1 MTFTACTV
9 RELSRALLAREATSV
24 DITEHFLSR
33 IARHDGASAL
43 GAFLAVDGEGARAAA
58 RASDVRRARGEA
70 LSPIDGVP
78 IAIKDN
84 IVTEGIVT
92 TAASRI
98 LEGWTPPYDATVVAR
113 LKRAGA
119 IVLGKTNLDE
129 FGMGSSTEKS
139 AYKPAKNP
147 WDTTR
152 TPGGS
157 SGGSAIAVCAALSPC
172 ALGTDTGGSIRQ
184 PAAFTGTVG
193 VKPTYG
199 RVSRFGVIAYASSL
213 DQVGTFTHD
222 VADAALLLPHLAGV
236 DARDA
241 TSVDAAVPD
250 YAAALTDDLR
260 GMRVGIPIEYTDG
273 LAGETKDA
281 LDDARR
287 ALVSRGAQVIDV
299 TLPHTQ
305 YAIAAYY
312 VIATAEASS
321 NLARYDGVRFGPR
334 RGEEKGLLGLYEDT
348 RGQLF
353 GDEVKRRILLGTYV
367 LSSGYYD
374 AYYLRAQKVRAKIA
388 HDFTRAFENVDVILS
403 PTSPFPAFTRGEKS
417 SDPLAMYLADIY
429 TISANLAGLPAMSMN
444 ARFTTTGLPL
454 GVQLMARPFEEST
467 MLRAAHALE
476 RELALGVRI
485 PAPFE
490 T

>member
-1 MTFTACTV
+1 MTFAARTV
-9 RELSRALLAREATSV
+9 TELSRALAAREATSV
-24 DITEHFLSR
+24 QVTEDFLSR
-33 IARHDGASAL
+33 IARHDGAL
-43 GAFLAVDGEGARAAA
+43 GAFLVVDEESVRAAA
-58 RASDVRRARGEA
+58 RDSDARRGRGEA
-70 LSPIDGVP
+70 ASAIDGVP
-78 IAIKDN
+78 IAVKDN
-84 IVTEGIVT
+84 IVTEGLVT

-98 LEGWTPPYDATVVAR
+98 LDGWTPPYDATVVSR
-113 LKRAGA
+113 LKRAGG

-129 FGMGSSTEKS
+129 FGMGSSTENS
-139 AYKPAKNP
+139 AYKTAKNP

-157 SGGSAIAVCAALSPC
+157 SGGSAVAVCAGLAPC

-193 VKPTYG
+193 LKPTYG
-199 RVSRFGVIAYASSL
+199 RVSRFGVVAYASSL

-222 VADAALLLPHLAGV
+222 VADAALLLSHLAGV

-241 TSVDAAVPD
+241 TSIDAPVAD
-250 YAAALTDDLR
+250 YSALLSDDVRGLR
-260 GMRVGIPIEYTDG
+260 IGIPREYVEG
-273 LAGETKDA
+273 LEGETADA
-281 LDDARR
+281 LDDAKR
-287 ALVSRGAQVIDV
+287 ALLTRGAVVVDV
-299 TLPHTQ
+299 TLPHTRF
-305 YAIAAYY
+305 AIAAYY

-334 RGEEKGLLGLYEDT
+334 RGEEKGLLSLYEET

-367 LSSGYYD
+367 LSQGYYD

-388 HDFTRAFENVDVILS
+388 ADFMRAFESVDVMLC
-403 PTSPFPAFTRGEKS
+403 PTSPFPAFTLGEKS
-417 SDPLAMYLADIY
+417 NDPLAMYLADVY

-444 ARFTTTGLPL
+444 ARFSSTGLPL
-454 GVQLMARPFEEST
+454 GVQLMARPFDEPT
-467 MLRAAHALE
+467 LLRAANALE

-485 PAPFE
+485 PVPFD